1 MTNIEWTDETWNP
14 VTGCTKVSSGCRH
27 CFAEEVAHRFWGERK
42 FTDVRTHQDRLDAP
56 LRWRK
61 PRRVFVNS
69 MSDLFHEDVPDE
81 FIGAVW
87 WTMSRSRAHT
97 FQVLTKRPARMRD
110 MLLRWAAAGQTW
122 REGCG
127 AILPNVWLGVSVEDQ
142 ASTDARIPVLLQ
154 TPAAVRFVSM
164 EPLLA
169 AVDMSGHVG
178 KRTKRHLQA
187 SVSGMLRNKS
197 FDHLL
202 DDEGRPLTPLDA
214 QLRLEGMLAAG
225 VKVIPVSLNCEGFS
239 DQTGCPGHR
248 MPSIDWV
255 IVGGE
260 SGPRARPCDVAW
272 IRSIVEQC
280 HAARVPCFV
289 KQLGACVQIA
299 DSPLREW
306 PSARL
311 ISGPGGGMGR
321 CIGLDDRKGG
331 DPSEW
336 PEDLRVREFPTAAV
350 TT

>member
-1 MTNIEWTDETWNP
+1 MTAIEWTDETWNP
-14 VTGCTKVSSGCRH
+14 VTGCTKVSAGCKN
-27 CFAEEVAHRFWGERK
+27 CYAEGVADRFWGERK
-42 FTDVRTHQDRLDAP
+42 FTDVRTHPDRLYAP
-56 LRWRK
+56 MSWRK

-69 MSDLFHEDVPDE
+69 MSDLFHEDVPFH
-81 FIGAVW
+81 FIDDVFGVMLQAKQ
-87 WTMSRSRAHT
+87 HT
-97 FQVLTKRPARMRD
+97 FQVLTKRPERMLEWAGSANARHD
-110 MLLRWAAAGQTW
+110 D
-122 REGCG
+122 
-127 AILPNVWLGVSVEDQ
+127 ILGGLDGKNPIPNLWLGVSAEDQ
-142 ASTDARIPVLLQ
+142 ATFDKRVPLLLK

-169 AVDMSGHVG
+169 AVDVSSHVG
-178 KRTKRHLQA
+178 ERTRRHLQA

-202 DDEGRPLTPLDA
+202 DDDGRPLTPLDA
-214 QLRLEGMLAAG
+214 QIRLESMLAAG
-225 VKVIPVSLNCEGFS
+225 VKVIPVSLNCDGFS

-260 SGPRARPCDVAW
+260 SGRARPCDVAW

-280 HAARVPCFV
+280 KAARVPCFV
-289 KQLGACVQIA
+289 KQLGSCVQIA

-336 PEDLRVREFPTAAV
+336 PEDLRVREFPESA
-350 TT
+350 